1 MNFKKHFKT
10 KLFSF
15 FYRNKR
21 ISPPQKDELKIWQGE
36 NSENI
41 ATQKIPKIIWTYWN
55 TPTLP
60 AVVKACIK
68 SWEVQNP
75 DFEINLLTPENIL
88 DFLPAFKKENLQL
101 SPANFSDL
109 VRLQLLKKY
118 GGFWLDAT
126 IIINDSLN
134 QYIKLIEHEDLN
146 LLAFSSKD
154 HPNHKDYPMIES
166 WFLGTHQEN
175 ELISSWLHH
184 LEQCFENKQPEDYFK
199 SNTER
204 KIGFE
209 SVKENRRDYLYVYMA
224 SQVAMREVKNVKVG
238 LLSTEKNGLF
248 YQNYF
253 HFNHEKLA
261 KFLLLQTHFTKFPS
275 VIKLIAIN
283 RIPINEMIE
292 KKIFHPKSILGRHL
306 RDYI

>member
-1 MNFKKHFKT
+1 MIS
-10 KLFSF
+10 FSMV
-15 FYRNKR
+15 
-21 ISPPQKDELKIWQGE
+21 D
-36 NSENI
+36 
-41 ATQKIPKIIWTYWN
+41 
-55 TPTLP
+55 
-60 AVVKACIK
+60 
-68 SWEVQNP
+68 
-75 DFEINLLTPENIL
+75 EINLLTPENIL

-134 QYIKLIEHEDLN
+134 HYIKLIEHEDLN